1 MCHGLR
7 LETQTSNVTAQAD
20 GMLSVRESP
29 RRLSATGC
37 SAAIARFQHPR
48 SRELSGN
55 PRELACCDI
64 SDSAHKT
71 SARNRQEELGGQRL
85 GCAAIRAR
93 SLRPRGRDMCALV
106 ERRAGAYQ
114 RAFDYASVV
123 SSASTTSAV
132 RKLRTSRHERGA
144 MAGRQVLQRG
154 RECQPHGSSGLVVR
168 LGAGAVS
175 ASPSSSTSGYGG
187 CRALVESD
195 RDDPVQLQLAYAD
208 RAGSRFGHPT
218 GLGRLAHHRYFL
230 WAALAAAITQPSAP
244 RAPGGTR
251 GGGCQPEPLRDAAAT
266 QPAVHRCYPSSRTRA
281 VVIVSGGLQNKQTSV
296 STRPPWRSPWP
307 MTGPRHP
314 ARRHACRHHH
324 LRPESD
330 SARWAPLTT
339 RVTSVAASSTS
350 SSTARW

>member
-1 MCHGLR
+1 
-7 LETQTSNVTAQAD
+7 
-20 GMLSVRESP
+20 MLSVRESP

-37 SAAIARFQHPR
+37 FAAIARFQHPR

-71 SARNRQEELGGQRL
+71 SARNRQENSAGSGLVVPQSVHVRSGLEAGI
-85 GCAAIRAR
+85 CARSSSVARAR
-93 SLRPRGRDMCALV
+93 TNALLI
-106 ERRAGAYQ
+106 
-114 RAFDYASVV
+114 DASVV

-168 LGAGAVS
+168 LGRRGGIGEPVEQHVGVRRVP
-175 ASPSSSTSGYGG
+175 SPSRVRPRRTRHNSSWRT
-187 CRALVESD
+187 RIEPD
-195 RDDPVQLQLAYAD
+195 
-208 RAGSRFGHPT
+208 RFGHPT

-281 VVIVSGGLQNKQTSV
+281 VVIVSGGLQNKQTGRIYK
-296 STRPPWRSPWP
+296 TA
-307 MTGPRHP
+307 M
-314 ARRHACRHHH
+314 
-324 LRPESD
+324 E
-330 SARWAPLTT
+330 
-339 RVTSVAASSTS
+339 VAVANDWTKASSATACVPTS
-350 SSTARW
+350 SSST